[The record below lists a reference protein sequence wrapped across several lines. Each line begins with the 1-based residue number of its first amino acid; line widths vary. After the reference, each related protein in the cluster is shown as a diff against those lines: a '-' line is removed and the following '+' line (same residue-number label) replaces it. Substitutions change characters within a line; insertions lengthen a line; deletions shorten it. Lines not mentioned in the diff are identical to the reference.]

1 MNHQISSP
9 GALVELEEDVHPA
22 KLVRNWDFSVGK
34 RFEANVFR
42 KFASSV
48 HHPSSSLKGS
58 FFLVAILCRYLFRL
72 TEESVSMAL
81 HCCLRGTLA
90 SFHVTYL
97 QDRHSCFSVVSKVWV
112 FWFELSKESP
122 QIILMFIF
130 HLWRDGGE
138 DWVKERKKWELEEE
152 ASWSPVIGK
161 HNMKKNS

>member
-1 MNHQISSP
+1 
-9 GALVELEEDVHPA
+9 
-22 KLVRNWDFSVGK
+22 
-34 RFEANVFR
+34 VFR

-48 HHPSSSLKGS
+48 HHPSSSPKGS
-58 FFLVAILCRYLFRL
+58 FFLVTILCRYLFRL

-97 QDRHSCFSVVSKVWV
+97 QDRHFCFSVVSKVWV

-130 HLWRDGGE
+130 TYGE
-138 DWVKERKKWELEEE
+138 MVVKIGSKKEMGTRRR
-152 ASWSPVIGK
+152 GK
-161 HNMKKNS
+161 LVTYYWQA

>member
-1 MNHQISSP
+1 MNRRISSP

-97 QDRHSCFSVVSKVWV
+97 QDRHFRFSVASKDVGFLV
-112 FWFELSKESP
+112 RVLKRITTDHFDVYFS
-122 QIILMFIF
+122 LM
-130 HLWRDGGE
+130 
-138 DWVKERKKWELEEE
+138 ERW
-152 ASWSPVIGK
+152 W
-161 HNMKKNS
+161 

>member
-1 MNHQISSP
+1 
-9 GALVELEEDVHPA
+9 
-22 KLVRNWDFSVGK
+22 
-34 RFEANVFR
+34 VFR

-48 HHPSSSLKGS
+48 HHPSSSPKGS

-97 QDRHSCFSVVSKVWV
+97 QDRHFCFSVVSKVWV

-130 HLWRDGGE
+130 TYGE
-138 DWVKERKKWELEEE
+138 MVVKIGSKKERNGNSKKWQAGHPLL
-152 ASWSPVIGK
+152 ASITRRTHQKWLFSMRSLFKIRPLS
-161 HNMKKNS
+161 NPSLRNFTQ